1 MVWHFALNILN
12 QQVVWGCNSTCIKQI
27 MLSFLL
33 NDHPSPS
40 YSASLWHECMFLRN
54 NLGHLQF
61 AQIPQNYAS
70 PNWINYTPSQKFI
83 ANLSF
88 WNKFGMNSKFRKV
101 RCGSPFGWYRPAD
114 ASVTQCCSVWIT
126 YPQKRRKLSEAWH
139 KKLFVSVIK

>member
-40 YSASLWHECMFLRN
+40 YSASLWHKCMFLSTIWTSTIRSN
-54 NLGHLQF
+54 S
-61 AQIPQNYAS
+61 QNYAS

-83 ANLSF
+83 SNLSF
-88 WNKFGMNSKFRKV
+88 WDEFVMNSNFRKV
-101 RCGSPFGWYRPAD
+101 RCGSPFGRYRPAD
-114 ASVTQCCSVWIT
+114 ASATQCCSVWIT
-126 YPQKRRKLSEAWH
+126 YPQKRRKLSEA
-139 KKLFVSVIK
+139 